1 MWLGEYWK
9 LNCPCVSPKIFS
21 KMKNWKTI
29 KSKIAFKCPYLKILD
44 EDFLTPSG
52 KKYKYYILKRT
63 DYVVVVARE
72 KNFLYLVELY
82 RYPLKLKSL
91 EFVAGNIEK
100 KESPLKAAKR
110 ELKEEAGITAK
121 KIKKIGWYYAYKGC
135 SNQKAHI
142 FLAEDLKFGEQN
154 LDNLEKEGGMKLK
167 KFKISEVKE
176 MIKSGKINDADTIA
190 PFNIFMLKK

>member
-1 MWLGEYWK
+1 
-9 LNCPCVSPKIFS
+9 
-21 KMKNWKTI
+21 MKNWKMI
-29 KSKIAFKCPYLKILD
+29 KSKAAFKCPYLKILE

-52 KKYKYYILKRT
+52 KKHKYYILKKN
-63 DYVVVVARE
+63 DYVVVVIKE
-72 KNFLYLVELY
+72 KNFLYLVDFY
-82 RYPLKLKSL
+82 RYPLKSKLL
-91 EFVAGNIEK
+91 EFVAGLIDG
-100 KESPLKAAKR
+100 KETPLCAAKR

-135 SNQKAHI
+135 SDQKAHI

-154 LDNLEKEGGMKLK
+154 LDDLEKEGKMKLK

-176 MIKSGKINDADTIA
+176 MIKSGKIKDNDTIS